1 MESKK
6 SIAYK
11 LFAMRTNE
19 KNVAIATQ
27 YRFQRITPTYILVYG
42 EDKPEGTNCTEVTAK
57 DISSLSRRDFQW
69 LEDANILLIQEFAAA
84 HPDAQKNSLNN
95 FYNEL
100 QKNIKEELE
109 KDGERDK
116 QSETE

>member
-6 SIAYK
+6 IIVYK
-11 LFAMRTNE
+11 LFAMRTND

-42 EDKPEGTNCTEVTAK
+42 EDKPEGTSCTEVTVE
-57 DISSLSRRDFQW
+57 DIQSLSRRDLQW
-69 LEDANILLIQEFAAA
+69 LEDANIVLLREFADE
-84 HPDAQKNSLNN
+84 HKDAQKNSMKN
-95 FYNEL
+95 FLTEL
-100 QKNIKEELE
+100 DRNIKEELG